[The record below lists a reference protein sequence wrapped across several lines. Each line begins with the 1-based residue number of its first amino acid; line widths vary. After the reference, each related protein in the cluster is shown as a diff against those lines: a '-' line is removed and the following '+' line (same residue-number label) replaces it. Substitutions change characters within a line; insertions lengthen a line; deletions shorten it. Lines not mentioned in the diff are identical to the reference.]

1 MMNAYVNLRQII
13 ASSQERSQSVQLS
26 HWRVN
31 NSIGWTNHR
40 CTVET
45 KQKKSFQPLSEIF
58 QSCNVYYLCPW
69 REDLSKLMFWASSFK
84 LSTSTSSLT
93 SAEAI
98 IASAPRSSSH
108 VYEMMHADDFISFY
122 CSTSIQSGG
131 STYRE
136 RIYFH
141 RRLHLSAL
149 FFGTL
154 CPSFSWSLP
163 VFIPPSFHHYLLLD
177 RRQWWHRCAL
187 RFRDIGNV
195 A

>member
-1 MMNAYVNLRQII
+1 M

-26 HWRVN
+26 HWRLN

-40 CTVET
+40 FTVET
-45 KQKKSFQPLSEIF
+45 KQKKSFQPLSEIPIMQRILPMSMERRF
-58 QSCNVYYLCPW
+58 VKAHV
-69 REDLSKLMFWASSFK
+69 LSFN
-84 LSTSTSSLT
+84 LSTSSSSLT

-98 IASAPRSSSH
+98 IASAPRSSFH

-131 STYRE
+131 STHRE

-141 RRLHLSAL
+141 RCLHLSAL
-149 FFGTL
+149 LFGTL
-154 CPSFSWSLP
+154 CPSFSRSLP
-163 VFIPPSFHHYLLLD
+163 VFIPPSFHCYLLLD